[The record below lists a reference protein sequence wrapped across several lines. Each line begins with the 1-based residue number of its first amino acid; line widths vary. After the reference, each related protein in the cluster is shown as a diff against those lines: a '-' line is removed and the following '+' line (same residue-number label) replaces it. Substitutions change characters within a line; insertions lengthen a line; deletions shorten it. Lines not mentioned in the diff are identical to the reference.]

1 VRWKKFKT
9 AKREEEEYP
18 HGSSTDEQR
27 DSSLKALHASGREYY
42 DAIDLAVGRRCSTRR
57 ASLKSGKA
65 SSLTRSRRKSH
76 ECALAA
82 RGLRLK
88 SES

>member
-1 VRWKKFKT
+1 M
-9 AKREEEEYP
+9 ALQ
-18 HGSSTDEQR
+18 GSGQAPRDNGAVVSHNDENITG
-27 DSSLKALHASGREYY
+27 ALA
-42 DAIDLAVGRRCSTRR
+42 LAVEPRCSSRR

-65 SSLTRSRRKSH
+65 SSITGGRRKSH
-76 ECALAA
+76 ECALAV